1 MSYVCYLKCR
11 IFATLYAMTLEANM
25 TIKARIQ
32 SRLKRSKRYVFTRDD
47 FKDIAG
53 YDQVGRVLRELVREG
68 QLLKVGYGVYTKAR
82 RNGITGKV
90 MPAAPGGSSAV
101 IVETLERLKVR
112 YRFAGATQA
121 YNSGTSTQIP
131 ASPEIKTP
139 RRFKRVLSVGNSR
152 LNG

>member
-1 MSYVCYLKCR
+1 
-11 IFATLYAMTLEANM
+11 M

-53 YDQVGRVLRELVREG
+53 YDQVGRVLRDLIKEG

-82 RNGITGKV
+82 QNSITGKV
-90 MPAAPGGSSAV
+90 MPAAPGGSAAV

-121 YNSGTSTQIP
+121 YNSGESTQIP
-131 ASPEIKTP
+131 VSPEIRTSP
-139 RRFKRVLSVGNSR
+139 RFKRALSVGNSK

>member
-1 MSYVCYLKCR
+1 
-11 IFATLYAMTLEANM
+11 
-25 TIKARIQ
+25 
-32 SRLKRSKRYVFTRDD
+32 
-47 FKDIAG
+47 
-53 YDQVGRVLRELVREG
+53 
-68 QLLKVGYGVYTKAR
+68 
-82 RNGITGKV
+82 

>member
-1 MSYVCYLKCR
+1 
-11 IFATLYAMTLEANM
+11 M

-90 MPAAPGGSSAV
+90 MPA
-101 IVETLERLKVR
+101 
-112 YRFAGATQA
+112 
-121 YNSGTSTQIP
+121 
-131 ASPEIKTP
+131 
-139 RRFKRVLSVGNSR
+139 
-152 LNG
+152 

>member
-1 MSYVCYLKCR
+1 M
-11 IFATLYAMTLEANM
+11 FAELYAVTRGANM

-32 SRLKRSKRYVFTRDD
+32 SRLKRSKRYVFTRGD

-53 YDQVGRVLRELVREG
+53 YDQVGRALRDLIKEG

-82 RNGITGKV
+82 QNSITGKV

-101 IVETLERLKVR
+101 IVETLDRLKVR
-112 YRFAGATQA
+112 YRFTGATQM
-121 YNSGTSTQIP
+121 YNSGESTQIP
-131 ASPEIKTP
+131 ASPEITTSP
-139 RRFKRVLSVGNSR
+139 RFKRVLAVGNSK

>member
-1 MSYVCYLKCR
+1 
-11 IFATLYAMTLEANM
+11 M

-121 YNSGTSTQIP
+121 YNSGTSKQIP

-139 RRFKRVLSVGNSR
+139 RRVKRGLSVGNSR

>member
-1 MSYVCYLKCR
+1 
-11 IFATLYAMTLEANM
+11 M

-82 RNGITGKV
+82 RNGIT
-90 MPAAPGGSSAV
+90 
-101 IVETLERLKVR
+101 
-112 YRFAGATQA
+112 
-121 YNSGTSTQIP
+121 
-131 ASPEIKTP
+131 
-139 RRFKRVLSVGNSR
+139 
-152 LNG
+152 

>member
-1 MSYVCYLKCR
+1 
-11 IFATLYAMTLEANM
+11 M

-82 RNGITGKV
+82 RNGITGN
-90 MPAAPGGSSAV
+90 ASGSRRLFSGDCRNAGTP
-101 IVETLERLKVR
+101 ESTLSFCWRN
-112 YRFAGATQA
+112 AGIQ
-121 YNSGTSTQIP
+121 
-131 ASPEIKTP
+131 
-139 RRFKRVLSVGNSR
+139 
-152 LNG
+152 